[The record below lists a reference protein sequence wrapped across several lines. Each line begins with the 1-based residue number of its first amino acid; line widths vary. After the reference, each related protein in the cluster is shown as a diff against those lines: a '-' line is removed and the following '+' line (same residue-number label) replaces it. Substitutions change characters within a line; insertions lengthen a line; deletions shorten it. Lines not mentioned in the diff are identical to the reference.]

1 LPEQSATSAKRAVS
15 FGPFRLLPA
24 QQLLLEGDAPVRL
37 GSRALEILTAL
48 VERAGE
54 LVTKTELMA
63 RVWPDTVVEESNL
76 KVHVAAL
83 RRALGDGQPG
93 RRYLANVPGRGYRF
107 VAPVNLAEP
116 DEHLVPKSAAP
127 ERVRDHNLPISQ
139 SRALGRADTISALRD
154 QLPRHRFITIVGAGG
169 VGKTTVAL
177 ALAEALLPAYEH
189 GIWFVDLAPLDD
201 PQLVSTTLASTLG
214 LAVRSENAATGL
226 VDFLRDRRMLIVLDN
241 CEHVIDAAA
250 AMAQQLL
257 GGAPGV
263 HVLATSRE
271 PLRAR
276 GERVHR
282 LLPLEI
288 PPDPSGL
295 TASEAGA
302 YASVQLFVERAAA
315 IVDSFELSDT
325 DAPVVADI
333 CRKLG
338 GIALAIEL
346 AAARVD
352 AFGVQQL
359 SALLDDRFRILNQGT
374 RTVQPRHRS
383 LVATFDWSYGYLPE
397 NERAVLRRLAVFAGI
412 FTLESA
418 VAVAADSKTDV
429 VEGVAHLV
437 AKSLISF
444 DVGGPVAR
452 YRLLDTTRAYAM
464 QKLTDSGE
472 FQEYARRHAEH
483 HRHWFEGAEADWLAR
498 PPTEWLQDYGRAIDD
513 VRNALTWA
521 FSPNGDASVGIA
533 LTIGSIRLW
542 LQSSLMDELRE
553 YIERALARQAA
564 LPTQRERDEM
574 KLLEARE
581 FVLLYT
587 TGQLPENDGL
597 WRKVLR
603 IAEKLGDDEYRGR
616 ALWGLSV
623 YHLYR
628 GDFRE
633 LLSIAQNFSTIDKS
647 SNPLPGVMHSF
658 MTGTALHYLGDQ
670 TSARQHFDS
679 MVNQN
684 FTPERHALFAHR
696 TAASAKLSIILWMQG
711 FPDQAVR
718 KAQSAIDDA
727 RSLGNALLLCNILA
741 HATCPLALYVGD
753 LATAERW
760 VAMLLDRSSKHALTA
775 RNAQGR
781 CLQGML
787 LLAQGDIAGVELLRT
802 ALEWLRQA
810 RFGLGHTISLGAL
823 AQGLAAAGQMAEAHI
838 AIDEALE
845 RSDRNEE
852 RWCMPELLRIKGEL
866 VLSDGPAAAA
876 ETAESF
882 FLQALDWARRQVAL
896 SWELRTATS
905 LAKLW
910 HQDGKTSEA
919 NDLLSAVYQRFDEGF
934 DTSDLMAARA
944 LMDEFCRTST
954 VNRS

>member
-1 LPEQSATSAKRAVS
+1 MPEQSATSAKRAVS

-169 VGKTTVAL
+169 IGKTTVAL

-276 GERVHR
+276 GERVRR

-483 HRHWFEGAEADWLAR
+483 HRHWFEGAEA
-498 PPTEWLQDYGRAIDD
+498 EWLQDYGRAIDD

-718 KAQSAIDDA
+718 RAQSAIDDA

-802 ALEWLRQA
+802 ALDWLRQA
-810 RFGLGHTISLGAL
+810 RFGLGHTIPLGAL

-882 FLQALDWARRQVAL
+882 FLQALDWARRQGAL